1 MATVTELRTGLATRL
16 ATISGLRTSATIPD
30 QINPPIAIVGL
41 QRIIYDEAFS
51 RGLDEYEFMVTVFV
65 GRVAERSAQNTLD
78 AYLAPTGS
86 GSVKTAIEGDRTLGG
101 KAQTLRV
108 TDMAGLNPVTVGDVS
123 YLSAQ
128 FTVTVYA

>member
-30 QINPPIAIVGL
+30 QINPPMAVVSIDTIV
-41 QRIIYDEAFS
+41 YDEAFS
-51 RGLDEYEFMVTVFV
+51 RGLDEYQFTVTLFV
-65 GRVAERSAQNTLD
+65 GRVAERSAQNNLD

-108 TDMAGLNPVTVGDVS
+108 TDMLGVSPTTVGEVS
-123 YLSAQ
+123 YLTAQ
-128 FTVTVYA
+128 FAVTVYA